1 MTAATSSRSQDRF
14 ATTRW
19 STVLHPGNQ
28 DSGDSSH
35 ALDELVRGYWYPV
48 YAYIRRC
55 GHDADAA
62 DGITRIFLTQLLR
75 RFRHSSAQPPQDH
88 FRRFLLNEL
97 NEFLGGDWRDTAA
110 EDCESELEAPPGLE
124 QRKRRDNAQASS
136 PEQAFQHSFALEV
149 VARALRRLQSEA
161 RQTGRYEM
169 YQALQP
175 YLGRDP
181 VAGEHERLAA
191 QLKIPALTLV
201 IALKRLRLRFRELT
215 SLELAD
221 TVTSPGDLA
230 AEQATLH
237 DALRAKPSLP

>member
-1 MTAATSSRSQDRF
+1 MIPATSNRSQDRF

-19 STVLHPGNQ
+19 SMVLHPGNQ
-28 DSGDSSH
+28 GSPDSSR

-55 GHDADAA
+55 GHDAEAA
-62 DGITRIFLTQLLR
+62 DGITRTFLTHLLR
-75 RFRHSSAQPPQDH
+75 RFREKGEQPPQDH

-97 NEFLGGDWRDTAA
+97 NAFLGGDWRDTAV
-110 EDCESELEAPPGLE
+110 EDNESELEAPPGLE
-124 QRKRRDNAQASS
+124 QRNRRDNAQASS

-149 VARALRRLQSEA
+149 VARALRRLQTEA

-181 VAGEHERLAA
+181 VAGESERLAA
-191 QLKIPALTLV
+191 QLQIPALTLV
-201 IALKRLRLRFRELT
+201 IALKRLRQRFRELT

-221 TVTSPGDLA
+221 TVTSPTDLA
-230 AEQATLH
+230 AEQAALH
-237 DALRAKPSLP
+237 DALRATPSKP